1 MGSRPKGKIVLK
13 YIISFTL
20 LLYTLLPMATVL
32 RQICFEISWIANKVG

>member
-20 LLYTLLPMATVL
+20 LLYTLLPIATGL
-32 RQICFEISWIANKVG
+32 SQICFEVS